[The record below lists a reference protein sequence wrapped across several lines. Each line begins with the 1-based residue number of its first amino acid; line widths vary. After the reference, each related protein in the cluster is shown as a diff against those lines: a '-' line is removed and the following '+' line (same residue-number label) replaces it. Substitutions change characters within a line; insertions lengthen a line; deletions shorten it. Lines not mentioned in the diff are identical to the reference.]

1 MKFLVVDDSATM
13 RRILVNSLE
22 RIGFTDVVEAGGGR
36 EALDRFDASVGF
48 VIAEWNMPGL
58 GGLELARR
66 LRARPAGR
74 AAPILVV
81 TTGSVGEDI
90 LAAVGA
96 GVSDGIV
103 KPFTPAVLRAKID
116 RLVGAGAAG

>member
-36 EALDRFDASVGF
+36 EALERFDASVGF
-48 VIAEWNMPGL
+48 VITEWNLPGL

-66 LRARPAGR
+66 LRARPDGR

-81 TTGSVGEDI
+81 TTGSIGDDI
-90 LAAVGA
+90 RAALGA
-96 GVSDGIV
+96 GVSGCIV

-116 RLVGAGAAG
+116 QLVGAGAAG